1 LEHTTA
7 LNIGDIV
14 MTLFAFLIIITIIIA
29 IVFFIRYMIKRRSQL
44 DRIEEKIDIIFGQTQ
59 QK

>member
-1 LEHTTA
+1 MENTQA

-14 MTLFAFLIIITIIIA
+14 MTLFAILFIFTSITM
-29 IVFFIRYMIKRRSQL
+29 IVFFIRYMLKRKAQL